1 MSRSNSPLDNLSSRG
16 EFSQSEGEGITM
28 TLLLAKYRL
37 KIYRQVSKNPPPP
50 PLPLE
55 KGSQGDWNA
64 HPVESK
70 RTPGVSVGPRGS

>member
-37 KIYRQVSKNPPPP
+37 KIYWQVSKNSP

>member
-1 MSRSNSPLDNLSSRG
+1 
-16 EFSQSEGEGITM
+16 M

-37 KIYRQVSKNPPPP
+37 KIYWQVFEKFPPPP

>member
-37 KIYRQVSKNPPPP
+37 KIYRQVSKNF
-50 PLPLE
+50 PLPLTLE

-70 RTPGVSVGPRGS
+70 STPGVSVGPRGS